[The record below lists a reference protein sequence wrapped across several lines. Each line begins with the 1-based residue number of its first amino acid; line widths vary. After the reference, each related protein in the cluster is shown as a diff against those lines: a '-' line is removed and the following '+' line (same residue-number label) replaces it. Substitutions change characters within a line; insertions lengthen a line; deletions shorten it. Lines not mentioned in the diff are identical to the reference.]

1 MTMKA
6 LLRGRVAWL
15 AVAAL
20 TLVAGVQSAPL
31 AAADYTKY
39 HTYDEMT
46 SALRELAKAHPNL
59 ARLVEVARTREGR
72 TVWAIEI
79 ANAAGTPVAER
90 PALLIAANFE
100 GDQVIGSEIALF
112 VAESLLTGYA
122 SNATIKQRLDH
133 HAFYIVPRINPD
145 GAELMFA
152 ALKTGRKSNTTK
164 FDGDNDGRIDEDGPE
179 DLNKDGV
186 ITMMRVKDPKG
197 AYMIHPDD
205 PRLMRRADAQRGEAG
220 GYAIYWEGTDND
232 ADGFYNEDAAGGV
245 DLNRNFQH
253 QYPYYKPD
261 AGPHMASEAET
272 RGLLD
277 YVINRRNIAAILT
290 FGESDNLIAPPA
302 RSGQHAPASVLDLI
316 SFANQSVEGA
326 RDVGV
331 FQQPQGGFGRGGFGG
346 RGGGAGD
353 ADAAAG
359 RGGRGGARPTPP
371 ATMVAATD
379 VEYFRTI
386 SDRYRELTGIRTA
399 PATRIPGGAF
409 FEYGYYQFGVPSF
422 STPGW
427 GIAAPAAGS
436 PAGPGGQAT
445 PGAGRGGRGGEPAGA
460 AAEPA
465 SAGTAA
471 FDLRLIRWMD
481 AEKVEGFVAW
491 QPFKHP
497 TLGDVEIGGFRPY
510 ALSNPAA
517 ANIAAL
523 GKSHTEFV
531 TYLSSVFPRIS
542 IASSSVTSHG
552 GGIYRIK
559 AEVEN
564 SGLLPTASAQGVRS
578 RSVKPTMVQ
587 IGVAPEDIISGS
599 AKTSFFPALAGSG
612 RRETY
617 EWIIKG
623 KPGSTVTLKAVAQK
637 GGTATATVT
646 LK

>member
-1 MTMKA
+1 
-6 LLRGRVAWL
+6 
-15 AVAAL
+15 
-20 TLVAGVQSAPL
+20 
-31 AAADYTKY
+31 
-39 HTYDEMT
+39 
-46 SALRELAKAHPNL
+46 
-59 ARLVEVARTREGR
+59 
-72 TVWAIEI
+72 
-79 ANAAGTPVAER
+79 
-90 PALLIAANFE
+90 
-100 GDQVIGSEIALF
+100 
-112 VAESLLTGYA
+112 
-122 SNATIKQRLDH
+122 
-133 HAFYIVPRINPD
+133 
-145 GAELMFA
+145 
-152 ALKTGRKSNTTK
+152 
-164 FDGDNDGRIDEDGPE
+164 
-179 DLNKDGV
+179 
-186 ITMMRVKDPKG
+186 
-197 AYMIHPDD
+197 
-205 PRLMRRADAQRGEAG
+205 
-220 GYAIYWEGTDND
+220 
-232 ADGFYNEDAAGGV
+232 
-245 DLNRNFQH
+245 
-253 QYPYYKPD
+253 
-261 AGPHMASEAET
+261 
-272 RGLLD
+272 
-277 YVINRRNIAAILT
+277 
-290 FGESDNLIAPPA
+290 
-302 RSGQHAPASVLDLI
+302 VLDLI
-316 SFANQSVEGA
+316 GFANQSIEGA
-326 RDVGV
+326 RDVGM

-371 ATMVAATD
+371 ATTVAATD
-379 VEYFRTI
+379 VEYVRTI

-436 PAGPGGQAT
+436 PAGPGGQST

-465 SAGTAA
+465 SAGSAA

-523 GKSHTEFV
+523 GKSHAEFV
-531 TYLSSVFPRIS
+531 TYLSSVFPRVS
-542 IASSSVTSHG
+542 IASTSVTSHG
-552 GGIYRIK
+552 GGIYRVK